1 MRSRERAPVR
11 LYQPIWCNGK
21 VNDFYQYQ
29 RDCSDRYE
37 VVRSLASRFKRPFS
51 VLDVGSNYGYFP
63 VRLMEDFP
71 GATCVLVDDKEVVPV
86 LKENRMLDRSVVIK
100 RKVAAKELESLA
112 RSESFDIVLGLS
124 VLHHFEDYERAY
136 NALRSLGW
144 WTVFEIPGEDDLGAA
159 FPERHKKIQDLFAG
173 GELGYY
179 KSVDS
184 YITSF
189 PSHVSDTTRPLFI
202 LENTPFIAEQS
213 LDAADRDA
221 PGYTKFEL
229 EVDFDHA
236 YFRKGVERR
245 DFIPGMNLYNFMRLG
260 GVWPSPEVV
269 EPTLEEFSHLPDRQP
284 WNFIVGKGIAPID
297 TESKGV

>member
-1 MRSRERAPVR
+1 MLGCSLNAREPVR

-21 VNDFYQYQ
+21 VNDYYQFQ
-29 RDCSDRYE
+29 RECSDRYE
-37 VVRSLASRFKRPFS
+37 VVLGLAKRFNRPFS

-63 VRLMEDFP
+63 VRLMEDCP
-71 GATCVLVDDKEVVPV
+71 GATCVLIDDKEVVPV

-100 RKVAAKELESLA
+100 RKVTAKELESLA

-144 WTVFEIPGEDDLGAA
+144 WTVFEIPGVDDVGAA
-159 FPERHKKIQDLFAG
+159 NPERHDKIRHLFG
-173 GELGYY
+173 VESGH
-179 KSVDS
+179 
-184 YITSF
+184 F
-189 PSHVSDTTRPLFI
+189 QSHVSDCERPYFV

-221 PGYTKFEL
+221 PGYDKYG
-229 EVDFDHA
+229 VACDFTGSLFIKNGKA
-236 YFRKGVERR
+236 R

-269 EPTLEEFSHLPDRQP
+269 GPTLEEFSHLPDARP
-284 WNFIVGKGIAPID
+284 WNFIVGKGITPIED
-297 TESKGV
+297 SMY